1 MDEKLL
7 RDILEPFGPSG
18 REEAVQEVIR
28 DFLAPYC
35 DEIWTDALGN
45 LYALRRGKSGK
56 KIMLSAHM
64 DQIGLIATDID
75 EHGFVYVARVGG
87 TPTILSIA
95 REIVFE
101 NGVHGVT
108 YYGSK
113 TKKVGEIGMEDLYVD
128 IGARTR
134 EEAEAKISI
143 GDMAI
148 FVSNFVD
155 LGSSYSCRTMDNR
168 VCCAILV
175 QAMQEMES
183 DHDIYAVFTVQEEVG
198 LRGAQVAGDAVMP
211 DLCINLDT
219 TDVGDLPECLRMNMK
234 LGAGPAVKVCDGN
247 LIAPGCVRTF
257 IKKAAE
263 ENGITVQDEVLLFGG
278 TDAGA
283 IQLSGTGVLAGCIS
297 IPTRY
302 IHTPV
307 ETVDKGDV
315 DGAVRL
321 LRACCAQRELPEM
334 KGVRR

>member
-1 MDEKLL
+1 MMDEKLL
-7 RDILEPFGPSG
+7 RKILEPFGPSG
-18 REEAVQEVIR
+18 REEAAAEVIQR
-28 DFLAPYC
+28 CLESYC

-45 LYALRRGKSGK
+45 LYALRRGQSGK
-56 KIMLSAHM
+56 RIMLSAHM

-75 EHGFVYVARVGG
+75 EHGFVRVARVGG
-87 TPTILSIA
+87 APTILSVA
-95 REIVFE
+95 REVVFE

-113 TKKVGEIGMEDLYVD
+113 TKKIGEISIENLYVD
-128 IGARTR
+128 IGAQTR
-134 EEAEAKISI
+134 EEAEKKISI
-143 GDMAI
+143 GDMAV

-155 LGSSYSCRTMDNR
+155 MGSSLSCRTMDNR
-168 VCCAILV
+168 VCCAILAE
-175 QAMQEMES
+175 AMQKIES

-198 LRGAQVAGDAVMP
+198 LRGAQVAGEAVMP

-219 TDVGDLPECLRMNMK
+219 TDVGDLPECPRMNMK
-234 LGAGPAVKVCDGN
+234 LGAGPAIKAYDGN
-247 LIAPGCVRTF
+247 LITPACVKAF
-257 IKKAAE
+257 IKKAAAE
-263 ENGITVQDEVLLFGG
+263 DGITVQDEVLLFGG

-307 ETVDKGDV
+307 ETVNKEDI

-321 LRACCAQRELPEM
+321 LRACCRQKELPVM
-334 KGVRR
+334 KGVK